1 MPEVELVYY
10 FASLLSEKMEAN
22 ESNQCFQFD
31 KVQGYSVAI
40 CFMAADP

>member
-10 FASLLSEKMEAN
+10 SANLLSEKMEVN
-22 ESNQCFQFD
+22 ESNQYVQFD
-31 KVQGYSVAI
+31 KIQGYSIAI